1 MTTDLRQALERLD
14 GSIDQLEQA
23 ASIAVRKTPRGSMQ
37 NGARNRNEVLSRIDS
52 LILRL
57 ESFLAH

>member
-1 MTTDLRQALERLD
+1 MTMDLRQALERLD

-23 ASIAVRKTPRGSMQ
+23 ASTAVRKTSKGGMQ

-52 LILRL
+52 LIVRL